1 MRRHSSPRVLV
12 FLFNFLRLA
21 ILKQVP
27 LPITGGTEL
36 DDWPGGIGQKYE
48 TLRSMLPPTL
58 KALGFSAEEIAAR
71 QFMSLDVDGIGI
83 WRRTGDDGKLLSVV
97 CFATPEVLGA
107 LQVFVLVFFRDVCVL
122 CYA

>member
-1 MRRHSSPRVLV
+1 M
-12 FLFNFLRLA
+12 FNFLGLA

-97 CFATPEVLGA
+97 CFATPEVLGG
-107 LQVFVLVFFRDVCVL
+107 LQVFFYLFL
-122 CYA
+122 